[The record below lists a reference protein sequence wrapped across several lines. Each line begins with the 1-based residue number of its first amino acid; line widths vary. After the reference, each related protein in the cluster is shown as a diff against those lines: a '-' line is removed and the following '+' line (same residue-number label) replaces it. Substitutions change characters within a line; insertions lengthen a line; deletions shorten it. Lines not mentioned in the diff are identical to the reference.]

1 MARASPREADARPD
15 PGSGNRNRAQG
26 LARRAGEVAV
36 TTRRASRSL
45 FSVTGAVAQLGEHL
59 VCNQGVRGSNPLRSI
74 LMHTILAAIILG
86 LVEGVTEFVPVSSTG
101 HLILAGHALGFVGPR
116 AAAFEIIIQLGAIL
130 AVVWLYRRLL
140 FRVVRDGVAVAESR
154 RLIVALFI
162 AFLPAAIVGL
172 LTHHWITAHLFTP
185 PVVIAALI
193 LGGVAILAIE
203 HWRPAPRIETVPQI
217 DYRTALWI
225 GIAQVCSLIPGVS
238 RSGATIMG
246 ALLAGVGRPAAA
258 EFSFL
263 LAIPVMFAAT
273 GLDLWE
279 NRHLLSGSDGLI
291 FAIGFV
297 VAFASALVVVRWLV
311 RFVSHRSFD
320 VFAWYR
326 IVFGLALVAALVT
339 GRSWIAK

>member
-1 MARASPREADARPD
+1 MNA
-15 PGSGNRNRAQG
+15 
-26 LARRAGEVAV
+26 
-36 TTRRASRSL
+36 
-45 FSVTGAVAQLGEHL
+45 
-59 VCNQGVRGSNPLRSI
+59 I
-74 LMHTILAAIILG
+74 IAALILG
-86 LVEGVTEFVPVSSTG
+86 LVEGATEFLPVSSTG
-101 HLILAGHALGFVGPR
+101 HLILVGHALG
-116 AAAFEIIIQLGAIL
+116 
-130 AVVWLYRRLL
+130 VVWLYRGLL
-140 FRVVRDGVAVAESR
+140 WRVARDGLAVAESR
-154 RLIVALFI
+154 RLVLALFV

-193 LGGVAILAIE
+193 GGGVAILAIE
-203 HWRPAPRIETVPQI
+203 RWRPAPRVETVPQI

-246 ALLAGVGRPAAA
+246 ALLAGVARPAAA

-279 NRHLLSGSDGLI
+279 NRHLLSGSDALI

-297 VAFASALVVVRWLV
+297 VAFASALVVVRWLI

-326 IVFGLALVAALVT
+326 IVFGLALVALLAT
-339 GRSWIAK
+339 GRSWLAK

>member
-1 MARASPREADARPD
+1 
-15 PGSGNRNRAQG
+15 
-26 LARRAGEVAV
+26 
-36 TTRRASRSL
+36 
-45 FSVTGAVAQLGEHL
+45 
-59 VCNQGVRGSNPLRSI
+59 
-74 LMHTILAAIILG
+74 MHDLIAAIILG
-86 LVEGVTEFVPVSSTG
+86 LVEGATEFLPVSSTG

-116 AAAFEIIIQLGAIL
+116 ADAFEIFIQLGAIL
-130 AVVWLYRRLL
+130 AVVWLYRGLL
-140 FRVVRDGVAVAESR
+140 WRVTRDAITVGESR
-154 RLIVALFI
+154 TLLLVLLV

-193 LGGVAILAIE
+193 GGGVAILAIE
-203 HWRPAPRIETVPQI
+203 HWRPAPRIETVMQI
-217 DYRTALWI
+217 GYRTALWI

-246 ALLAGVGRPAAA
+246 ALVLGVGRPAAA

-279 NRHLLSGSDGLI
+279 NRHLLSGSEALI

-297 VAFASALVVVRWLV
+297 VAFASALVVVRWLI
-311 RFVSHRSFD
+311 RFVSHRSF
-320 VFAWYR
+320 VPFAWYR
-326 IVFGLALVAALVT
+326 IAFGVALMALLAT
-339 GRSWIAK
+339 GRWWIVR